1 MIKLV
6 LAILIAVFIRQS
18 SCGCLV
24 EQTHI
29 TLGDKYSLEQTDSD
43 HALTIGFVTSGC
55 ESMPKVKLHVADGS
69 DIDLDQFTSKSAD
82 YLIIDQ
88 SLPDKG
94 TVPYLKTAL
103 FFKVTDGHLAKAAS
117 WSVYQGGQL
126 KEGPVAFPTRFRSNL
141 DSFRMFVVA
150 DMDINPN
157 SASTIQKI
165 HEIQD
170 KDYDFLVHAGDF
182 AYEIEDNG
190 GRVGDEF
197 FQEMSKTT
205 KKVPYLITPGNHES
219 YAEGS
224 LLNYRFRMPNIN
236 DKNITTANH
245 FYDFVFKGAYIMAVD
260 FDYTVPKFKKPGDA
274 FMDLFNWVKSR
285 IEILNKRTD
294 IQWKVFM
301 SHRPFMCSDWTAKD
315 CFHNMYWLRKF
326 EDLLAKSGFQLLIQ
340 AHLHIYTRS
349 KPMNGL
355 EIYPQSK
362 IGSGAMVSIIDGHSG
377 TRHYF
382 KKQSQ
387 EQEVWSKVVES
398 VDASG
403 PTYTMIEVNPRR
415 FVSTLVRSDTGEY
428 RDTFSIDR
436 NMLEDSPQFTGRY
449 AWFRFGMIAVLIGSI
464 LLTAFVTY
472 KCVNREPKYDNE
484 TTVVESLGDYQR
496 VEQPHPG
503 KLIDGE

>member
-6 LAILIAVFIRQS
+6 HVILIAAFIRQC
-18 SCGCLV
+18 SCGCVV

-29 TLGDKYSLEQTDSD
+29 TLGDKYSLEKTDSD

-55 ESMPKVKLHVADGS
+55 ESMPKVKLHVSDGS
-69 DIDLDQFTSKSAD
+69 DIDLDQFTSRSAD
-82 YLIIDQ
+82 YQIIDQ

-126 KEGPVAFPTRFRSNL
+126 KEGPVAFPTRFRSNI

-157 SASTIQKI
+157 SASTVKKI

-219 YAEGS
+219 YAEGN
-224 LLNYRFRMPNIN
+224 LFNYRFRMPNTI
-236 DKNITTANH
+236 DGHMTTANH
-245 FYDFVFKGAYIMAVD
+245 YYDMLIKGVYAMVVD
-260 FDYTVPKFKKPGDA
+260 FDYLAPVYKKPTIHTRVFELIDWMKA
-274 FMDLFNWVKSR
+274 RIDVIRSR
-285 IEILNKRTD
+285 D
-294 IQWKVFM
+294 DVYWKVLV
-301 SHRPFMCSDWTAKD
+301 SHRPFSCSEFTTED
-315 CFHNMYWLRKF
+315 CSFNMYWLRPF
-326 EDLLAKSGFQLLIQ
+326 EDLLAKSGFHVLING
-340 AHLHIYTRS
+340 HLHVYTRS
-349 KPMNGL
+349 KPTNGL
-355 EIYPQSK
+355 QVMPLSK
-362 IGSGAMVSIIDGHSG
+362 IGSGAMVSIVAGHGGTSHELMPESG
-377 TRHYF
+377 
-382 KKQSQ
+382 
-387 EQEVWSKVVES
+387 EQAIRSPIMS
-398 VDASG
+398 HVDASG
-403 PTYTMIEVNPRR
+403 PTYVIVDVSRYR
-415 FVSTLVRSDTGEY
+415 FDVMLVRSDTGEY

-449 AWFRFGMIAVLIGSI
+449 AWFKFGMIAIIVVSLTLTVCITYNILSRLNEVDNQHQEMGSAI
-464 LLTAFVTY
+464 
-472 KCVNREPKYDNE
+472 E
-484 TTVVESLGDYQR
+484 
-496 VEQPHPG
+496 
-503 KLIDGE
+503 I